1 MDRPGGPATG
11 RTGAAGAGPGATG
24 AGGATVT
31 TATCAGGGAVRSA
44 VSRSRSAVSRSISAA
59 AAAAPSFAAA
69 RSPRPRRRRPPSP
82 SRGLRR
88 SEARREPLAL
98 GGLAGERCLQAGA
111 LGLRCPSWRQ
121 SGARRLRALLAGHKT
136 RTVFDRYAIVS
147 HRDLHTAVTLLE
159 GVACSLDPHS
169 AHHGERGSTTG
180 HGRGQQCDREGL
192 SWRGASGRFARDA
205 RR

>member
-1 MDRPGGPATG
+1 VAH
-11 RTGAAGAGPGATG
+11 
-24 AGGATVT
+24 V
-31 TATCAGGGAVRSA
+31 
-44 VSRSRSAVSRSISAA
+44 
-59 AAAAPSFAAA
+59 
-69 RSPRPRRRRPPSP
+69 
-82 SRGLRR
+82 
-88 SEARREPLAL
+88 
-98 GGLAGERCLQAGA
+98 
-111 LGLRCPSWRQ
+111 
-121 SGARRLRALLAGHKT
+121 RLRALLAGHKT

>member
-1 MDRPGGPATG
+1 MAH
-11 RTGAAGAGPGATG
+11 
-24 AGGATVT
+24 
-31 TATCAGGGAVRSA
+31 VR
-44 VSRSRSAVSRSISAA
+44 
-59 AAAAPSFAAA
+59 
-69 RSPRPRRRRPPSP
+69 
-82 SRGLRR
+82 
-88 SEARREPLAL
+88 L
-98 GGLAGERCLQAGA
+98 G
-111 LGLRCPSWRQ
+111 
-121 SGARRLRALLAGHKT
+121 ALLAGHKT

-180 HGRGQQCDREGL
+180 HGGDSSCDREGL